1 MTGSPNGSRQ
11 AVQPDG
17 LHDAAAMGYSHGV
30 VTGPG
35 RLLVVAGQVGEG
47 STATEQLDVALRG
60 VAEVCRAAGGS
71 IADVAEMT
79 WYTTDPVASVWA
91 DSAEVRRRWLPQPPP
106 AMTVVQVAGLADP
119 KYRIEVAATAVVTAA
134 QGRNQD

>member
-1 MTGSPNGSRQ
+1 M
-11 AVQPDG
+11 QPEG

-35 RLLVVAGQVGEG
+35 RLLCVAGQVGEG
-47 STATEQLDVALRG
+47 PTACEQLDVALRG
-60 VAEVCRAAGGS
+60 VAEVCAAAGGS
-71 IADVAEMT
+71 MADVAQMT
-79 WYTTDPVASVWA
+79 WYTTDPVGSVWA
-91 DSAEVRRRWLPQPPP
+91 DSVDVRRRWLPEPPP

-134 QGRNQD
+134 EGRNRD